1 MTWATAHLA
10 RSNHTNL
17 LVIVATYSGLAVDSP
32 AAGLADCCRH
42 RSALEDLRD
51 LSPTSANKERKS
63 LPHRSCRRHIFHQF
77 TLSSTLPLSTIFP
90 PFPHLSHLAV
100 PPNPHA
106 NPRASHGEVM
116 RWDAADAE
124 AVLERIWD
132 FHDRLSDAI
141 LAVSSTHF
149 LTAPPQRPSA
159 CARRNGYVFFKGRP
173 EGGGAEDGGGGGSA
187 LAAAAEA
194 MAEARS
200 LHAIRSALE
209 DLEDHLEFVH
219 TVQAQQQAERDAAI
233 ARLEQ
238 SRVVLATRL
247 AEHQGKKYRVID
259 ETLAFVGQVSDK
271 SRFISPED
279 LCATGQSGEEAVEN
293 GVNGSSIMANLLSG
307 SLSLAKNSFR
317 VDKIGG
323 ALGNAALFAV
333 SMLAFLQLHQVTFR
347 SRTQPMEY
355 RKRIDYSYQSGSS
368 QQGCKG
374 KHLEVYLA
382 RG

>member
-1 MTWATAHLA
+1 
-10 RSNHTNL
+10 
-17 LVIVATYSGLAVDSP
+17 
-32 AAGLADCCRH
+32 
-42 RSALEDLRD
+42 
-51 LSPTSANKERKS
+51 
-63 LPHRSCRRHIFHQF
+63 
-77 TLSSTLPLSTIFP
+77 
-90 PFPHLSHLAV
+90 
-100 PPNPHA
+100 
-106 NPRASHGEVM
+106 M

-132 FHDRLSDAI
+132 LHDRLSDAI

-149 LTAPPQRPSA
+149 LTAPPPRLSA
-159 CARRNGYVFFKGRP
+159 CARRNGYVFLKGRP
-173 EGGGAEDGGGGGSA
+173 EGGAEDGGGSA

-209 DLEDHLEFVH
+209 DLEDHLEFLH
-219 TVQAQQQAERDAAI
+219 TVQSQQQAERDAAI

-238 SRVVLATRL
+238 SRLVLATRL

-259 ETLAFVGQVSDK
+259 ETLAFVGGVSDK

-279 LCATGQSGEEAVEN
+279 LRPTCQSGEEAVEN
-293 GVNGSSIMANLLSG
+293 GVSGSSIMANLLSG

-323 ALGNAALFAV
+323 ALGNAAAFAV

-347 SRTQPMEY
+347 SRAQPMEY
-355 RKRIDYSYQSGSS
+355 RKRIDYSYQSGRS
-368 QQGCKG
+368 QQICKG
-374 KHLEVYLA
+374 KHLEVHLA

>member
-1 MTWATAHLA
+1 
-10 RSNHTNL
+10 
-17 LVIVATYSGLAVDSP
+17 
-32 AAGLADCCRH
+32 
-42 RSALEDLRD
+42 
-51 LSPTSANKERKS
+51 
-63 LPHRSCRRHIFHQF
+63 
-77 TLSSTLPLSTIFP
+77 
-90 PFPHLSHLAV
+90 
-100 PPNPHA
+100 
-106 NPRASHGEVM
+106 M

-132 FHDRLSDAI
+132 LHDRLSDAI

-149 LTAPPQRPSA
+149 LTAPPPRPSA

-173 EGGGAEDGGGGGSA
+173 EGAAEDGGGSA
-187 LAAAAEA
+187 LAAAAGA

-209 DLEDHLEFVH
+209 VLEDHLEFVH
-219 TVQAQQQAERDAAI
+219 TVQSQQQAERDAAI

-238 SRVVLATRL
+238 SRLVLATRL

-259 ETLAFVGQVSDK
+259 ETLAFVGGVSDK

-279 LCATGQSGEEAVEN
+279 LRPTCESGEEAVEN
-293 GVNGSSIMANLLSG
+293 GVNGSSIIANLLSG
-307 SLSLAKNSFR
+307 SLSLARNSFR

-323 ALGNAALFAV
+323 ALGNAAVFAV

-347 SRTQPMEY
+347 SSAQPMEY

-368 QQGCKG
+368 QQICKG

>member
-1 MTWATAHLA
+1 
-10 RSNHTNL
+10 
-17 LVIVATYSGLAVDSP
+17 
-32 AAGLADCCRH
+32 
-42 RSALEDLRD
+42 
-51 LSPTSANKERKS
+51 
-63 LPHRSCRRHIFHQF
+63 
-77 TLSSTLPLSTIFP
+77 
-90 PFPHLSHLAV
+90 
-100 PPNPHA
+100 
-106 NPRASHGEVM
+106 M

-132 FHDRLSDAI
+132 LHDRLSDAI

-149 LTAPPQRPSA
+149 LTAPPPRPSA

-173 EGGGAEDGGGGGSA
+173 EDGGGSA

-209 DLEDHLEFVH
+209 DLEDHLEFLH
-219 TVQAQQQAERDAAI
+219 TVQSQQKAERDAAI

-238 SRVVLATRL
+238 SRLVLATRL

-259 ETLAFVGQVSDK
+259 ETLAFVGEVSDK

-279 LCATGQSGEEAVEN
+279 VRATGQSGEEAVED

-323 ALGNAALFAV
+323 ALGNAAVFAV
-333 SMLAFLQLHQVTFR
+333 SMLAFLQLHQVTYR
-347 SRTQPMEY
+347 SRTQPMAY
-355 RKRIDYSYQSGSS
+355 QKRIDYSYQSGSS
-368 QQGCKG
+368 QQIGKG

>member
-1 MTWATAHLA
+1 
-10 RSNHTNL
+10 
-17 LVIVATYSGLAVDSP
+17 
-32 AAGLADCCRH
+32 
-42 RSALEDLRD
+42 
-51 LSPTSANKERKS
+51 
-63 LPHRSCRRHIFHQF
+63 
-77 TLSSTLPLSTIFP
+77 
-90 PFPHLSHLAV
+90 
-100 PPNPHA
+100 
-106 NPRASHGEVM
+106 M

-132 FHDRLSDAI
+132 LHDRLSDAI

-149 LTAPPQRPSA
+149 LTAPPQRPAAS
-159 CARRNGYVFFKGRP
+159 ARRKNGYVFFKDRP
-173 EGGGAEDGGGGGSA
+173 EGGGAEDGGGGGGSA

-219 TVQAQQQAERDAAI
+219 TVQSQQQAERDAAI

-259 ETLAFVGQVSDK
+259 ETLAFVGEVSDK

-279 LCATGQSGEEAVEN
+279 LRATGQSGEEAVEN
-293 GVNGSSIMANLLSG
+293 GGNGSSIMANLLSG

-323 ALGNAALFAV
+323 ALGNAAVFAV

-368 QQGCKG
+368 QQGGKG
-374 KHLEVYLA
+374 KHLEVHLA